1 MVYSNTLQWHGV
13 GVAGN
18 KMSEIMGD
26 AGVFPDSVLL
36 IVPAEHHHLVRKV
49 QMVGKK
55 AVEAQAVFAR
65 PEFESIPETRSYP
78 MVSEGGFIPGSA
90 LS

>member
-1 MVYSNTLQWHGV
+1 
-13 GVAGN
+13 
-18 KMSEIMGD
+18 
-26 AGVFPDSVLL
+26 
-36 IVPAEHHHLVRKV
+36 VPAEHHHLVRKV